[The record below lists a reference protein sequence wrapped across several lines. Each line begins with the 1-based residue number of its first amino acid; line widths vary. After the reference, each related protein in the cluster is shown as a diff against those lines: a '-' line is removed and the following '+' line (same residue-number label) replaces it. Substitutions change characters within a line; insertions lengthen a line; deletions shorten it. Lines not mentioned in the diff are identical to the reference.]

1 MRNLIY
7 RSASGSNCIL
17 AIISFNEYR
26 YYSTTTRADELNKK
40 IIELQAILQSEKRLL
55 QVIKTDLKR
64 VKKTYSD
71 DRRAIIE
78 DQIEEI
84 KIDVEVMI
92 PQEDVIVTVT
102 KEGYVKRTGWRSHN
116 ALKRQRLRYERG

>member
-1 MRNLIY
+1 M
-7 RSASGSNCIL
+7 
-17 AIISFNEYR
+17 
-26 YYSTTTRADELNKK
+26 K
-40 IIELQAILQSEKRLL
+40 KRLL

-102 KEGYVKRTGWRSHN
+102 KRRICETYWM
-116 ALKRQRLRYERG
+116 ALT

>member
-1 MRNLIY
+1 MSLI
-7 RSASGSNCIL
+7 R
-17 AIISFNEYR
+17 
-26 YYSTTTRADELNKK
+26 K

-78 DQIEEI
+78 DRIEEI

-92 PQEDVIVTVT
+92 H
-102 KEGYVKRTGWRSHN
+102 KKMSS
-116 ALKRQRLRYERG
+116 LL